1 MQDNKDALFCA
12 NHMYASGG
20 EIHQNSHEVRRACA
34 ALAWISVS
42 GGKRRTSGAVSLVL
56 TSRRITAPE
65 CRTVYLVSMLQEAA
79 AIYCMYTD
87 EVVSDTPRRP
97 CRTAHCDL
105 CSLAPNE
112 PHWQAAL
119 RLYVSFSLNET
130 INTPWSDL
138 QSDVT
143 TLATCLASSGF
154 ITAFLL

>member
-1 MQDNKDALFCA
+1 M
-12 NHMYASGG
+12 
-20 EIHQNSHEVRRACA
+20 RR
-34 ALAWISVS
+34 
-42 GGKRRTSGAVSLVL
+42 VSLDKCEQWEEKNVRSSFSRLEHTAEPFLSL

-97 CRTAHCDL
+97 CRTARCDL

-130 INTPWSDL
+130 INMLWSDL

-143 TLATCLASSGF
+143 TLATCFASSGF
-154 ITAFLL
+154 IIAFYNNLLLFNYIKHS